1 MKRMPIVAPGLIVSL
16 IVLCCAGLGCGPEV
30 DKYEPNG
37 DLETATQLVL
47 GTTLRASIG
56 SAIDSDIFQC
66 DMADATGS
74 APFLVEVKSDRSEDL
89 EVQVGISLPDAWE
102 GITWPGW
109 NVKTAGDLI
118 SLRAEATKGTLL
130 IFISGA
136 RGVEYSVR
144 VIRE

>member
-1 MKRMPIVAPGLIVSL
+1 LKRMPIVTLGIVASL
-16 IVLCCAGLGCGPEV
+16 IVLCCTALGCGPEV

-47 GTTLRASIG
+47 GTTLPASIG
-56 SAIDSDIFQC
+56 SAIDNDIFQC
-66 DMADATGS
+66 DMADTTGS
-74 APFLVEVKSDRSEDL
+74 APFLVEVNSDRSEDL

-109 NVKTAGDLI
+109 NVKTEGNLI
-118 SLRAEATKGTLL
+118 SLRGEATKGTLL